1 MTLPLEIDS
10 YIKLLNKELNIDIKT
25 LIDLYLNL
33 KNSNN
38 NNIKPKIFN
47 NPKMSSNSKCIYVIN
62 KGKDNERVCGVKT
75 ESEYCKKHTKTSD
88 PEIKDKVVTETKNDV
103 IDMKNISLSSTSSLK
118 EGYCNKI
125 LKTNKQCGNK
135 ASVNGFCKKH
145 LENEDQTKNNE
156 EKKSNDMEK
165 KDKNTEAIDKNKG
178 KKTSKRTVDEP
189 KTRGSESSVKETI
202 RSINANNQ
210 QKDTE
215 LINKLV
221 SKRIG
226 SEKTKIQLKRNTF
239 NNYEHVDTG
248 LVFNTNNQ
256 VIGRQNNDG
265 NLIELTID
273 DINLCKEYNLDYIL
287 PDKLK
292 NTTSKTNNS
301 LHDSDHEDCNCD
313 EEEDDENEEEN
324 GEEDYE
330 EDD

>member
-10 YIKLLNKELNIDIKT
+10 YIKLLNKELNIDTKT

-88 PEIKDKVVTETKNDV
+88 TEIKDKVVIETKNDG
-103 IDMKNISLSSTSSLK
+103 IDIKNISLSSTSSTSSTSSSSSSLK

-135 ASVNGFCKKH
+135 ASINGFCKKH
-145 LENEDQTKNNE
+145 LENEDQTKNTE
-156 EKKSNDMEK
+156 EKTEIV
-165 KDKNTEAIDKNKG
+165 KDKKIS
-178 KKTSKRTVDEP
+178 KKTVDET
-189 KTRGSESSVKETI
+189 KTRESSVKETT

-215 LINKLV
+215 LVNKLV

-292 NTTSKTNNS
+292 NTTSKNNYS
-301 LHDSDHEDCNCD
+301 LPDSDHEDCNCED
-313 EEEDDENEEEN
+313 DDDEEDDEEYDEEE
-324 GEEDYE
+324 EDS
-330 EDD
+330 

>member
-1 MTLPLEIDS
+1 
-10 YIKLLNKELNIDIKT
+10 
-25 LIDLYLNL
+25 
-33 KNSNN
+33 
-38 NNIKPKIFN
+38 
-47 NPKMSSNSKCIYVIN
+47 
-62 KGKDNERVCGVKT
+62 
-75 ESEYCKKHTKTSD
+75 
-88 PEIKDKVVTETKNDV
+88 
-103 IDMKNISLSSTSSLK
+103 
-118 EGYCNKI
+118 
-125 LKTNKQCGNK
+125 
-135 ASVNGFCKKH
+135 
-145 LENEDQTKNNE
+145 
-156 EKKSNDMEK
+156 MEK
-165 KDKNTEAIDKNKG
+165 KDKNTETIDKNKG
-178 KKTSKRTVDEP
+178 KKTSKRTVDET
-189 KTRGSESSVKETI
+189 KTRGSESSTKETI

-226 SEKTKIQLKRNTF
+226 SEKTKIQLKRNSF

-248 LVFNTNNQ
+248 LIFNTNNQ

-292 NTTSKTNNS
+292 NTTSNTNYS
-301 LHDSDHEDCNCD
+301 LPDSDHEDCNCEE
-313 EEEDDENEEEN
+313 EEEDEDDEDEN